1 MRDKQGNKLTTK
13 EYMKRWGEG
22 IEGITPQQKLD
33 TQLTGTKITLI
44 GIFLGLCVSLYGYKN
59 LQWVALILCGA
70 FITTWVQYI
79 SFRQQKR
86 IFKQLD
92 LESEEVDEEEIMI
105 DLSGEEKKGMSSMG
119 LNFKKYVED
128 KR

>member
-59 LQWVALILCGA
+59 LWWVALILCGA